1 MKATG
6 KINITDELTLTDPTL
21 EIAKVCYDWIAQTV
35 DIELIFKE
43 GSYNHSRTF
52 QYKTDGSEELTS
64 DDIIAFLKA
73 DEVLKV
79 FS

>member
-6 KINITDELTLTDPTL
+6 KINITNELTLTDPTL
-21 EIAKVCYDWIAQTV
+21 EISKVCYDWLAETV

-43 GSYNHSRTF
+43 GSYKHSRSFNYSTAG
-52 QYKTDGSEELTS
+52 KNELTS
-64 DDIIAFLKA
+64 IDILDFLKA
-73 DEVLKV
+73 DEVLNV